1 MSERLRPPSF
11 KEGFS
16 KIVVVKVKDPQR
28 AIEQA
33 QNPMPLSISP
43 DDLDSEQ

>member
-16 KIVVVKVKDPQR
+16 KIIVVKVRDPQK

-33 QNPMPLSISP
+33 SHPPHLAISP
-43 DDLDSEQ
+43 EELEAE